1 MLSERLGRVV
11 RALSPAGPRPE
22 RRPRP
27 RRVPGVEPL
36 EGRALL
42 ANITAS
48 AVISSAPDGANFD
61 YTITLTNS
69 SSSTS
74 PVGTFW
80 YAWNTPSFDYLA
92 TSPVSVT
99 PPAGWSD
106 QITNAGSSDG
116 HAILYTANSAASSLA
131 PGASLTFKFTSAD
144 PPSSVNGNSPFYPG
158 VPVNTSFVYPQGPFS
173 DAGHQFVVT
182 PATTTNPN
190 PAPTTGSN
198 PAPGPST
205 TPAPPVQISSVHVVQ
220 NRKHLVTG
228 VVVDFT
234 GDLNASTAQNAA
246 DFVLTTA
253 AKKGVHKATKGNSLA
268 LSSAAYDS
276 ALHEVTLTPSKP
288 FALTNPVQFVVNGT
302 APGGLQD
309 SSGRFIDGNNDGIGG
324 DNGQFM
330 ITRRGVSGA

>member
-1 MLSERLGRVV
+1 MSHNSVSERLGRVV
-11 RALSPAGPRPE
+11 RAFSPAGRSPE

-99 PPAGWSD
+99 SPAGWSD
-106 QITNAGSSDG
+106 QITNVGSSDG
-116 HAILYTANSAASSLA
+116 HAILYTANSSASSLA
-131 PGASLTFKFTSAD
+131 PGGSLTFKFTSAD
-144 PPSSVNGNSPFYPG
+144 PPSSVNGNSPFFPG

-173 DAGHQFVVT
+173 DAGHEFVVT
-182 PATTTNPN
+182 PATM
-190 PAPTTGSN
+190 SS
-198 PAPGPST
+198 PAPGPTTSP

-234 GDLNASTAQNAA
+234 GDLNASTAQNVAEY
-246 DFVLTTA
+246 VLTTA
-253 AKKGVHKATKGNSLA
+253 GKKGVHKTAKGNSLA
-268 LSSAAYDS
+268 LSSAAYDR
-276 ALHEVTLTPSKP
+276 ARQEVTLTPSKP
-288 FALTNPVQFVVNGT
+288 FALTNPVQLVVNG
-302 APGGLQD
+302 AQPGGLQD
-309 SSGRFIDGNNDGIGG
+309 SSGRFIDGNNDGVGG
-324 DNGQFM
+324 DNGQFV